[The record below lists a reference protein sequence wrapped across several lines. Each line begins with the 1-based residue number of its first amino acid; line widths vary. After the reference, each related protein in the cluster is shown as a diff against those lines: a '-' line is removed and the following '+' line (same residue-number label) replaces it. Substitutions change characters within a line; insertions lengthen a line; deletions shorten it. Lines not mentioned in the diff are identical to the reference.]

1 MKKYL
6 TLIVLVSV
14 CGAILTIC
22 SCESAYLVYDDSP
35 IPDTVK
41 FSLDIQPIFNENC
54 NSSGCHS
61 QGGYTPYLT
70 ESDAYMNLMVYGM
83 VDVSDA
89 ESSIIYT
96 RLTSV
101 NNPMPP
107 DGNLPVNKTELIL
120 KWIRQGAMDN

>member
-1 MKKYL
+1 MIKNFTYIL
-6 TLIVLVSV
+6 LVPF
-14 CGAILTIC
+14 CLAILAIS

-41 FSLDIQPIFNENC
+41 FSMDIQPIFNESC
-54 NSSGCHS
+54 NTSGCHA

-96 RLTSV
+96 RLTSI